1 MALMW
6 LFSSGKNSIKERL
19 FMNETPLL
27 SVIVPVYRVEKYL
40 DRCLQ
45 SIAGQTYRNLEIIL
59 VDDGSPDSSGA
70 ICDAWA
76 AKDSR
81 IRVIHKKN
89 AGAGAARNTGLD
101 VATGEIIS
109 MIDSDDYL
117 EVHMYEHLLNLMSED
132 VDIAECD
139 ICETELDDLPMEDG
153 SQAEVRVYDLEDAM
167 RLHIRDE
174 IFRQTPPNKLY
185 RSRTLGAI
193 RFPEGNLI
201 DDEYFTYKVI
211 GNARRLARSSACMYA
226 YRQQPGSAMHK
237 AFSLR
242 RLQGLEAKQQRLHYL
257 ENRLPSLV
265 YEAKFD
271 LFFTA
276 MFLMQES
283 LRSLKGEDLHQARQ
297 YIRSLLKEITP
308 LEPNPEASKMRN
320 LLLKLAQKDF
330 EGVCKVLNF
339 LIDIHILT

>member
-1 MALMW
+1 M
-6 LFSSGKNSIKERL
+6 KE
-19 FMNETPLL
+19 MPLI

-40 DRCLQ
+40 DRCLA

-59 VDDGSPDSSGA
+59 VDDGSPDASGA

-81 IRVIHKKN
+81 IRVIHKEN

-101 VATGEIIS
+101 VAAGEIIS

-117 EVHMYEHLLNLMSED
+117 ELHMYEHLLSLMTQD

-139 ICETELDDLPMEDG
+139 ICWTERDDLPMEDG
-153 SQAEVRVYDLEDAM
+153 SKAEIKICDVEDAM

-174 IFRQTPPNKLY
+174 IFCQTPPNKLY
-185 RSRTLGAI
+185 RMQTIADI

-201 DDEYFTYKVI
+201 DDEYFTYRVI
-211 GNARRLARSSACMYA
+211 GNARKLARSSACMYA
-226 YRQQPGSAMHK
+226 YRQQTGSAMHK

-242 RLQGLEAKQQRLHYL
+242 RLQGLEAKLQRLEYL
-257 ENRLPSLV
+257 EKKMPSLV

-276 MFLMQES
+276 MFLMQEC
-283 LRSLKGEDLHQARQ
+283 LRGLKGEELEQARQ
-297 YIRSLLKEITP
+297 YIRETLKRVTP
-308 LEPNPEASKMRN
+308 LEKHPEASAKKN
-320 LLLKLAQKDF
+320 LLLKLAQIHF
-330 EGVCKVLNF
+330 EGTCKFLNL
-339 LIDIHILT
+339 LIDMHVLT

>member
-1 MALMW
+1 
-6 LFSSGKNSIKERL
+6 
-19 FMNETPLL
+19 MNKKPLI

-45 SIAGQTYRNLEIIL
+45 SITEQTYRNLKIIL
-59 VDDGSPDSSGA
+59 VDDGSPDNSGA

-89 AGAGAARNTGLD
+89 AGAGAARNTGLN
-101 VATGEIIS
+101 VATGDIVS

-117 EVHMYEHLLNLMSED
+117 EVHMYEHLLQLMTED

-139 ICETELDDLPMEDG
+139 ICWTELDNLPMDDG
-153 SQAEVRVYDLEDAM
+153 SGAEIRVCPVEEAM

-174 IFRQTPPNKLY
+174 IFCQTPPNKLY
-185 RSRTLGAI
+185 RREMIGQI

-201 DDEYFTYKVI
+201 DDEYFTYRVI
-211 GNARRLARSSACMYA
+211 GNAKKLARSSACMYA
-226 YRQQPGSAMHK
+226 YRQQQGSAMHK

-242 RLQGLEAKQQRLHYL
+242 RLQGLEGKMQRLAYLQQRMP
-257 ENRLPSLV
+257 ELV

-276 MFLMQES
+276 MFMMQS
-283 LRSLKGEDLHQARQ
+283 CLRSMKGQQLQQARQ
-297 YIRSLLKEITP
+297 YIREVLQQITP
-308 LEPNPEASKMRN
+308 LEPHPGESARKN
-320 LLLKLAQKDF
+320 LLLKLAQIHF
-330 EGVCKVLNF
+330 EGVCRVLNL
-339 LIDIHILT
+339 LIDLHILT

>member
-1 MALMW
+1 MW
-6 LFSSGKNSIKERL
+6 LFSSGKNSINERL
-19 FMNETPLL
+19 FMNETPLI

-81 IRVIHKKN
+81 IRVIHKEN

-117 EVHMYEHLLNLMSED
+117 EVHMYEHLLKLMSED

-139 ICETELDDLPMEDG
+139 ICETEQDDLPMEDG
-153 SQAEVRVYDLEDAM
+153 SQAEVRVYDREDAM

-185 RSRTLGAI
+185 RRSALGDV

-201 DDEYFTYKVI
+201 DDEFFTYRVI
-211 GNARRLARSSACMYA
+211 GNCRKLARSSACMYA

-242 RLQGLEAKQQRLHYL
+242 RFQGLDAKQQRLHYL

-283 LRSLKGEDLHQARQ
+283 LRSLKGEDLQQARQ

-308 LEPNPEASKMRN
+308 LAPNPEASKMRN
-320 LLLKLAQKDF
+320 LLLKLAQKHF
-330 EGVCKVLNF
+330 EGVCNVLNF

>member
-1 MALMW
+1 M
-6 LFSSGKNSIKERL
+6 KEL
-19 FMNETPLL
+19 PLI
-27 SVIVPVYRVEKYL
+27 SVIVPVYRVEAYL

-45 SIAGQTYRNLEIIL
+45 SITGQTYQNLEIIL

-76 AKDSR
+76 TKDSR

-89 AGAGAARNTGLD
+89 AGAGAARNSGLD
-101 VATGEIIS
+101 VATGDIVS

-117 EVHMYEHLLNLMSED
+117 EVHMYEHLLSLMTED

-139 ICETELDDLPMEDG
+139 ICWTERDDLPMEDG
-153 SQAEVRVYDLEDAM
+153 SRAQTRVYHAEDAM

-174 IFRQTPPNKLY
+174 IFCQTPPNKLY
-185 RSRTLGAI
+185 RRKIIGDI

-201 DDEYFTYKVI
+201 DDEFFTYKLIV
-211 GNARRLARSSACMYA
+211 NASKLARSSACMYA

-237 AFSLR
+237 TFSLK
-242 RLQGLEAKQQRLHYL
+242 RLQGLEAKQQRLAYL
-257 ENRLPSLV
+257 RQTMPSLE
-265 YEAKFD
+265 YEAKVD

-276 MFLMQES
+276 MFLMQS
-283 LRSLKGEDLHQARQ
+283 CLRSLKGEELEQARQ
-297 YIRSLLKEITP
+297 YIQEILKEITP
-308 LEPNPEASKMRN
+308 LEKNPNASAKNN
-320 LLLKLAQKDF
+320 LLLKLAQRNF
-330 EGVCKVLNF
+330 EGVCRVLNF